1 MGREPEGVCLP
12 PSLSP
17 DVSRSGA
24 AAGSRGRRAYL
35 VVLAGPH
42 FGEMFR
48 LEPGREMEIG
58 RRPAADVFVQ
68 DSGVSRRHATILADA
83 DGATLRDLRSR
94 NGTFVNGRPV
104 SEARVGDGARIQ
116 IGATTTLR
124 FAMSDATEAE
134 FQRRIADAAL
144 RDPLTGIHNR
154 AMFTERVAAEIL
166 SYRSRPR
173 PLALL
178 ALDIDHFKLV
188 NDVHGHV
195 AGDAVLKAVA
205 TALREATPPEDVVAR
220 WGGEEFVVL
229 ARDTSMARAVALA
242 DRVRAA
248 AAAKVTMWNG
258 KALHVTLSAGVAVLA
273 PPRQV
278 LAEAAERV
286 LLESADRALYR
297 AKRLGRDRVEVE
309 EAGV

>member
-1 MGREPEGVCLP
+1 
-12 PSLSP
+12 LSP
-17 DVSRSGA
+17 SPSDVDRA
-24 AAGSRGRRAYL
+24 AAAPDAPSRRAYL

-48 LEPGREMEIG
+48 LEPGRQMEIG

-68 DSGVSRRHATILADA
+68 DSGVSRRHATILADG
-83 DGATLRDLRSR
+83 DGAILRDLRSR

-104 SEARVGDGARIQ
+104 SEARVSDGARIQ

-124 FAMSDATEAE
+124 FAMSDATDAE
-134 FQRRIADAAL
+134 FQRRIAEAAL

-154 AMFTERVAAEIL
+154 SMFAERLAAEIL
-166 SYRSRPR
+166 AYRSRPR

-178 ALDIDHFKLV
+178 ALDIDRFKLV
-188 NDVHGHV
+188 NDAHGHV

-205 TALREATPPEDVVAR
+205 TAIRESARPEDVVAR

-229 ARDTSMARAVALA
+229 ARDTSVARAVALA
-242 DRVRAA
+242 DRIRAA
-248 AAAKVTMWNG
+248 AAAKVTTWNG
-258 KALHVTLSAGVAVLA
+258 AAVRVTLSAGVAVLA

-286 LLESADRALYR
+286 LVESADRALYR
-297 AKRLGRDRVEVE
+297 AKGLGRDRVEVE
-309 EAGV
+309 DAGV

>member
-1 MGREPEGVCLP
+1 VS
-12 PSLSP
+12 PSRPGELSRP
-17 DVSRSGA
+17 VPAPGA
-24 AAGSRGRRAYL
+24 TARRAYL

-42 FGEMFR
+42 FGELFR
-48 LEPGREMEIG
+48 LERGREVEIG

-68 DSGVSRRHATILADA
+68 DSGVSRRHATIVAD
-83 DGATLRDLRSR
+83 DEGAVVRDLRSR
-94 NGTFVNGRPV
+94 NGTFVDGRPV
-104 SEARVGDGARIQ
+104 SEARVSDGARIQ

-124 FAMSDATEAE
+124 FEMSDATDAE

-154 AMFTERVAAEIL
+154 AMFTERLAAEIL
-166 SYRSRPR
+166 AYRSRPR
-173 PLALL
+173 ALALIT
-178 ALDIDHFKLV
+178 LDIDRFKLV

-205 TALREATPPEDVVAR
+205 TALREAAPPESVVAR

-229 ARDTSMARAVALA
+229 SRDAPTPRAVALA
-242 DRVRAA
+242 DRIRAA
-248 AAAKVTMWNG
+248 VAARVTMWNG
-258 KALHVTLSAGVAVLA
+258 TALRVTLSAGVAVLA

-309 EAGV
+309 DAGV

>member
-1 MGREPEGVCLP
+1 
-12 PSLSP
+12 
-17 DVSRSGA
+17 
-24 AAGSRGRRAYL
+24 
-35 VVLAGPH
+35 
-42 FGEMFR
+42 MFR

-68 DSGVSRRHATILADA
+68 DSGVSRRHATILAVA
-83 DGATLRDLRSR
+83 EGAVLRDLRSR

-104 SEARVGDGARIQ
+104 SEARVSDGARIQ

-124 FAMSDATEAE
+124 FEMSDATDAE

-154 AMFTERVAAEIL
+154 AMFTERLAAEIIA
-166 SYRSRPR
+166 YRSRPR
-173 PLALL
+173 PIALL
-178 ALDIDHFKLV
+178 ALDIDRFKLV

-205 TALREATPPEDVVAR
+205 AAMREATPPEDVVAR

-229 ARDTSMARAVALA
+229 ARDTPPARAVALA
-242 DRVRAA
+242 DRIRAA
-248 AAAKVTMWNG
+248 AAATATRWNG
-258 KALHVTLSAGVAVLA
+258 TEVQVTLSAGVAVLA